1 MTRSISRSAGAT
13 AMPSSAAA
21 AAARRQQQRCGVA
34 QSSATAIGRNRKPS
48 PSPSCCCASAAA
60 ASHRASVLLAQR
72 RARRGP
78 LSVAA
83 AESGEGEGATTSDSS
98 SSSSSSSPSTS
109 DASTTTPAA
118 GKTTSAADNGDDR
131 IMTSTLSAL
140 DALLGIDP
148 EVERKKKE
156 QEEEEERRRQKQRDE
171 ESGKPPISISVS
183 PEVLKALAEAEA
195 ARNNNGASSS
205 ASTPEEKKKAEE
217 AARKLQEELLERLG
231 SDPASGPLR
240 GLLLRG
246 ATPKDLA
253 QIKDAAFGP
262 RVFWVTESSPLD
274 PFLADGWLIR
284 GNLRSRTCAE
294 ALAHVTA
301 EVTKLFGDKYTVL
314 MIDDPGSADG
324 SDTMEALLDEATG
337 GMSRSP
343 ARQSGTAPG
352 GGSEGGAEKE
362 GAKRKPEPRVAFQIV
377 LSEAARPP
385 PPPTWQP
392 LAAAVLGA
400 LSLGSSV
407 QLGMAAN
414 VFRLPPAV
422 LEWLADPAGL
432 AAAPDGS
439 LPPFVAEF
447 DPGPFIASAAPI
459 AAAVI
464 AIQLAHE
471 AGHLSVAFSKKFKVG
486 LPLLVPNGQLGT
498 FGAVTQ
504 LRSLAEDRQSLYD
517 FAAAGPFAGGAV
529 AAALFLAG
537 LAMSTGGGG
546 GGGGVVDA
554 TSGLIPVPAA
564 LLQGSLLLGGLTQ
577 AVLGSGTSAAAAA
590 GAGAAAAAKAAGGAA
605 ILVHPLLVAG
615 WAGLVTTA
623 LNLLPVGRLDGGR
636 MVQAAFGRT
645 PLAAMSFFTYVG
657 LALGFLGSALALPFG
672 LYVLIC
678 QRDPENSPRDGVTE
692 PSHGRQLAAAVAI
705 GVALLVLLPAAP
717 DVAGDALS
725 GGGMFL

>member
-1 MTRSISRSAGAT
+1 M
-13 AMPSSAAA
+13 
-21 AAARRQQQRCGVA
+21 
-34 QSSATAIGRNRKPS
+34 
-48 PSPSCCCASAAA
+48 
-60 ASHRASVLLAQR
+60 L
-72 RARRGP
+72 
-78 LSVAA
+78 VAA

-98 SSSSSSSPSTS
+98 SSSPSTNN
-109 DASTTTPAA
+109 DAAATTTSTSSFAA
-118 GKTTSAADNGDDR
+118 AATEGGTKTTSAADNGDDR

-148 EVERKKKE
+148 ELEKKKKE
-156 QEEEEERRRQKQRDE
+156 AEEEEERRRQKQREE
-171 ESGKPPISISVS
+171 ESGGKPPISISVS

-195 ARNNNGASSS
+195 ARRSQGNASPSS
-205 ASTPEEKKKAEE
+205 PTTPEEKKKAEE
-217 AARKLQEELLERLG
+217 AQRKLQEELLQKLTSG
-231 SDPASGPLR
+231 ADLSSPSGPLR

-262 RVFWVTESSPLD
+262 RVFWVTETTPLD
-274 PFLADGWLIR
+274 PFLADGWLVR
-284 GNLRSRTCAE
+284 GNLRAPSSAA
-294 ALAHVTA
+294 ALEHVTA

-314 MIDDPGSADG
+314 MIDDPGAADG
-324 SDTMEALLDEATG
+324 SDAMEAMMDEATG

-343 ARQSGTAPG
+343 ARQSGTLPG
-352 GGSEGGAEKE
+352 GSGDGKDGAATK
-362 GAKRKPEPRVAFQIV
+362 KKPEPRVAFQIV

-392 LAAAVLGA
+392 LAAAVLAA

-414 VFRLPPAV
+414 VFRLPPAI

-459 AAAVI
+459 AAAVV
-464 AIQLAHE
+464 AVQLAHE
-471 AGHLSVAFSKKFKVG
+471 AGHFAAASARKLKVG

-504 LRSLAEDRQSLYD
+504 LRSLAEDREALFD

-529 AAALFLAG
+529 AAVLFLAG

-546 GGGGVVDA
+546 GDA
-554 TSGLIPVPAA
+554 ASASADLIPVPAA

-577 AVLGSGTSAAAAA
+577 AVLGSGASAASASSAA
-590 GAGAAAAAKAAGGAA
+590 GLAAAAKAAGGAA
-605 ILVHPLLVAG
+605 VVHPLLVAG

-645 PLAAMSFFTYVG
+645 PLAVTSFFSYVG

-678 QRDPENSPRDGVTE
+678 QRDPENAPRDGVTE
-692 PSHGRQLAAAVAI
+692 PSQGRQLAAAVAI

-717 DVAGDALS
+717 DVAGDAL
-725 GGGMFL
+725 GGGGGTFL

>member
-1 MTRSISRSAGAT
+1 
-13 AMPSSAAA
+13 
-21 AAARRQQQRCGVA
+21 
-34 QSSATAIGRNRKPS
+34 
-48 PSPSCCCASAAA
+48 
-60 ASHRASVLLAQR
+60 
-72 RARRGP
+72 
-78 LSVAA
+78 
-83 AESGEGEGATTSDSS
+83 
-98 SSSSSSSPSTS
+98 
-109 DASTTTPAA
+109 
-118 GKTTSAADNGDDR
+118 
-131 IMTSTLSAL
+131 MTSTLSAL

-148 EVERKKKE
+148 ELERKKKE
-156 QEEEEERRRQKQRDE
+156 AEEEEERRRQKQREE
-171 ESGKPPISISVS
+171 ESSGGKPPISISVS

-195 ARNNNGASSS
+195 ARRNQGASSSSS
-205 ASTPEEKKKAEE
+205 ASTPEEKQKAEE
-217 AARKLQEELLERLG
+217 AQRKLQQELLEKLG
-231 SDPASGPLR
+231 AADADAASSGAFK

-246 ATPKDLA
+246 ATPRDLA
-253 QIKDAAFGP
+253 RIKDAAFGP
-262 RVFWVTESSPLD
+262 RVFWVTETTPLD
-274 PFLADGWLIR
+274 PFLADGWLVR
-284 GNLRSRTCAE
+284 GNLRSPTSAE

-314 MIDDPGSADG
+314 MIEDPGSADG
-324 SDTMEALLDEATG
+324 SDSMEALMDEATG

-343 ARQSGTAPG
+343 ARQSGTLP
-352 GGSEGGAEKE
+352 GSENSDGKDGSAAK
-362 GAKRKPEPRVAFQIV
+362 KRKPEPRVAFQIV

-432 AAAPDGS
+432 SAAPDGS

-459 AAAVI
+459 AAAVV

-471 AGHLSVAFSKKFKVG
+471 GGHLLVAFGKRFKISW
-486 LPLLVPNGQLGT
+486 PLLVPNGQLGT

-504 LRSLAEDRQSLYD
+504 LRSLAEDRESLFD
-517 FAAAGPFAGGAV
+517 FAAAGPIAGGVV
-529 AAALFLAG
+529 AAVFFLAG
-537 LAMSTGGGG
+537 LAMSSSTGGGG
-546 GGGGVVDA
+546 EA
-554 TSGLIPVPAA
+554 TDLIPVPAA

-577 AVLGSGTSAAAAA
+577 AVLGSGVSSAAAASSSAA
-590 GAGAAAAAKAAGGAA
+590 GIAAAAKAAGGAA

-645 PLAAMSFFTYVG
+645 PLAATSFFTYVG

-692 PSHGRQLAAAVAI
+692 PSQGRQLAAAVAI

>member
-1 MTRSISRSAGAT
+1 M
-13 AMPSSAAA
+13 
-21 AAARRQQQRCGVA
+21 
-34 QSSATAIGRNRKPS
+34 
-48 PSPSCCCASAAA
+48 
-60 ASHRASVLLAQR
+60 
-72 RARRGP
+72 
-78 LSVAA
+78 A
-83 AESGEGEGATTSDSS
+83 AESGEGEGATTSES
-98 SSSSSSSPSTS
+98 SSSSSSSPSSTS
-109 DASTTTPAA
+109 DVSTSTPTE

-148 EVERKKKE
+148 EAEKKKKE
-156 QEEEEERRRQKQRDE
+156 QEEEEERRRQRQREE
-171 ESGKPPISISVS
+171 ESSGGKPPISISVS

-195 ARNNNGASSS
+195 ARNKNRESGGASSPAS
-205 ASTPEEKKKAEE
+205 STPEEKKKAEE
-217 AARKLQEELLERLG
+217 AARKLQEELLEKLG
-231 SDPASGPLR
+231 ADPASGPLR
-240 GLLLRG
+240 GLLLRS
-246 ATPKDLA
+246 ASPKDLA
-253 QIKDAAFGP
+253 QIKEAAFGP
-262 RVFWVTESSPLD
+262 RIFWVTETSPLD

-301 EVTKLFGDKYTVL
+301 EVAKLFGDKYTVL

-324 SDTMEALLDEATG
+324 SDSMEALMDEATG

-343 ARQSGTAPG
+343 ARQSG
-352 GGSEGGAEKE
+352 GSGEGKE
-362 GAKRKPEPRVAFQIV
+362 GTKKKPEPRVAFQIV

-414 VFRLPPAV
+414 VFRLPPAI

-447 DPGPFIASAAPI
+447 DPGPFLASAVPI
-459 AAAVI
+459 AAAVV

-471 AGHLSVAFSKKFKVG
+471 AGHLSVAFAKKFKIG

-504 LRSLAEDRQSLYD
+504 LRSLAEDRQSLFD

-537 LAMSTGGGG
+537 LALSTGGGG
-546 GGGGVVDA
+546 GTREVVDA
-554 TSGLIPVPAA
+554 ASSSLIPVPTA
-564 LLQGSLLLGGLTQ
+564 LLHGSLLLGGLTQ
-577 AVLGSGTSAAAAA
+577 AVAGSGTLATGASV
-590 GAGAAAAAKAAGGAA
+590 AGAAANLAAGGGAA
-605 ILVHPLLVAG
+605 VLMVHPLLVAG

-645 PLAAMSFFTYVG
+645 PLAATSFFTYVG

-692 PSHGRQLAAAVAI
+692 PSQGRQLAAAVAI
-705 GVALLVLLPAAP
+705 GIALLVLLPAAP
-717 DVAGDALS
+717 DVAGDTLNS
-725 GGGMFL
+725 GGMFL